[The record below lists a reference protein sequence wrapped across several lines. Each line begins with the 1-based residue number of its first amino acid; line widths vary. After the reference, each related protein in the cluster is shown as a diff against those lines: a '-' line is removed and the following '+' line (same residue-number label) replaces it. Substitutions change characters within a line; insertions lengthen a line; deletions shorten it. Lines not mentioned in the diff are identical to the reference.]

1 MHKRMIAL
9 LLAGIMLLGLLA
21 GCGKK
26 NDAGDASGD
35 KTVSGTE
42 TKNEAD
48 AALTAKY
55 VYQAQYLEL
64 PVKTSYI
71 DASAVSGDTL
81 FLYAQVQDESYAEA
95 NSDAPAEEPVYYPTV
110 GKLLTYGLDTQALGE
125 TDYVARNDE
134 NSTTNVMALC
144 AAQDGGVWLLEQT
157 YTYADAEVSAGDG
170 TAAEAVPAA
179 GDETAEATPAE
190 AEEYAYTSSESQVRY
205 RLLRF
210 DADGKQTFEAPLDLS
225 AFIEAG
231 GDEHPYLGTLYADSK
246 GYLYASD
253 YQAVMVVDNEG
264 KTVCVLTD
272 ENSGSLAQYSA
283 DKIGAITYSTAS
295 DGTAQSVFKVLDPE
309 TKAWGEELPLP
320 NNAWNI
326 YPGSGD
332 YDLYYDYNG
341 NIYGWKAETDESE
354 KVVDWLACDV
364 DSSNLNSYTILPDG
378 RVFAVGADYNRS
390 TYEQTCELILLTPVD
405 ASTVAEKTE
414 LTLACMNLDWN
425 LRGQI
430 VKFNRASDKYRIVV
444 KDYSEYNSMNYES
457 TANGTMVTESGDGLT
472 KLNTEIMSGNVP
484 DMILTD
490 SLPVRQYAAK
500 GLLEDLYPY
509 IDADMGRDALI
520 TPVLN
525 ADSED
530 GKLYELP
537 LSFSV
542 VTATGLESVVGGY
555 TSWTLAD
562 LEDALSKLN
571 PDATIFNVD
580 ATRANVLAYCLYM
593 NADTF
598 VDWETGTASFDSPE
612 FIDYLNFA
620 AQFPAE
626 FDYSTFDWNDY
637 VQDSVRMRNGDQLL
651 SMYGTIYGFDGVYQN
666 FAELGGDLCYI
677 GFPSTSG
684 HDGSSFSVSAPIAI
698 TTSCRDKEAAWSFI
712 ASALTDEYQGDQYY
726 FPITKS
732 AFDAMAEKAME
743 KNYEYDENGDILLDE
758 NGEPVEASKGGFSSG
773 DGPMIEIYAMTQE
786 QYDTVKG
793 LIEST
798 NRIMRYDESLMEIIN
813 DETGAF
819 FAGEKTAEETAQFIQ
834 NRVQL
839 YMAEQG

>member
-1 MHKRMIAL
+1 MQRRILAL
-9 LLAGIMLLGLLA
+9 LLCGVLLLGVLA

-26 NDAGDASGD
+26 NDAGDTSGD
-35 KTVSGTE
+35 KTVNGTE
-42 TKNEAD
+42 TKNDAD
-48 AALTAKY
+48 TALTAKY

-71 DASAVSGDTL
+71 DESAVSGNTL
-81 FLYAQVQDESYAEA
+81 FFYAQVQDESYAAA
-95 NSDAPAEEPVYYPTV
+95 NSDTPTEGPVYYPTV
-110 GKLLTYGLDTQALGE
+110 GKLLTYDLDTQTVGE
-125 TDYVARNDE
+125 TDYAASNDE
-134 NSTTNVMALC
+134 NSSTNVMALC
-144 AAQDGGVWLLEQT
+144 AAPDGGVWLLEQT
-157 YTYADAEVSAGDG
+157 YTYAAAEGTSMDDE
-170 TAAEAVPAA
+170 TAAEATEDSADDY
-179 GDETAEATPAE
+179 G
-190 AEEYAYTSSESQVRY
+190 YTSYESQISY

-231 GDEHPYLGTLYADSK
+231 GDEQPYLGTLYADSK
-246 GYLYASD
+246 GYLYTSD
-253 YQAVMVVDNEG
+253 YQALMVLDSEG
-264 KTVCVLTD
+264 KTVCAFSD
-272 ENSGSLAQYSA
+272 ENGGSLSQYST
-283 DKIGAITYSTAS
+283 DQIGAITYSAAS

-309 TKAWGEELPLP
+309 TKTWGEELPLP

-341 NIYGWKAETDESE
+341 NLYGWHAETDQSE

-364 DSSNLNSYTILPDG
+364 DSNNLNTYTVLPDG

-444 KDYSEYNSMNYES
+444 KDYSEYNTMQCETVGS
-457 TANGTMVTESGDGLT
+457 NGTMITESSDGLT

-490 SLPVRQYAAK
+490 NLPVRQYAAK

-520 TPVLN
+520 TPVLD

-537 LSFSV
+537 LAFSI
-542 VTATGLESVVGGY
+542 VTATGLSSVVGSY
-555 TSWTLAD
+555 DSWTLSD

-580 ATRANVLAYCLYM
+580 ATRTNVLAYCLYM

-626 FDYSTFDWNDY
+626 FDYSTFDFSDY
-637 VQDSVRMRNGDQLL
+637 EQDAVRMRNGDQLL

-684 HDGSSFSVSAPIAI
+684 HDGSSFSVSSPIAI
-698 TTSCRDKEAAWSFI
+698 TTKCRDKEAAWSFI
-712 ASALTDEYQGDQYY
+712 ASALADDYQGDLYY

-758 NGEPVEASKGGFSSG
+758 NGDPVEASKGGFSYG

-786 QYDTVKG
+786 QYDTVNG
-793 LIEST
+793 LIENT
-798 NRIMRYDESLMEIIN
+798 NRIMRYDESLMEIID

-819 FAGEKTAEETAQFIQ
+819 FAGEKTAEETAQLIQ

-839 YMAEQG
+839 YMAEQS